1 MEMARAIEHQQIRG
15 LKRIEYDELVK
26 LGVFG
31 DERVE
36 LMFGSVVQMSP
47 IDPAHCEAVAV
58 LDEVL
63 QRALWGRAKIRC
75 QASFAATDDS
85 EPEPDIYVT
94 PLGSYWKDHPSR
106 AYAVIEVARS
116 SLAYDRNEKAFLYG
130 ISEVDEYW
138 IVDHVHGLVEVR
150 RDRRDGR
157 WHSVQTFRRG
167 ETITLVAFPEVAIAA
182 SDVLPPE

>member
-1 MEMARAIEHQQIRG
+1 MVMARAIEHQRVRG
-15 LKRIEYDELVK
+15 LKRAEYDELVK

-36 LMFGSVVQMSP
+36 LVFGTVVQMSP
-47 IDPAHCEAVAV
+47 TDPAHNEAVRT
-58 LDEVL
+58 LDERL
-63 QRALWGRAKIRC
+63 QRALAGRARVSC
-75 QASFAATDDS
+75 QTSFAAADDS

-94 PLGSYWKDHPSR
+94 ELGSYWKDHPSR
-106 AYAVIEVARS
+106 AFVVIEVSRS
-116 SLAYDRNEKAFLYG
+116 SLDYDRNEKVLLYG

-138 IVDHVHGLVEVR
+138 IVDQVNGLVEVR

-167 ETITLVAFPEVAIAA
+167 EAIALLAFPDVCIAV